1 MENRI
6 NEIMKRQEEIEKVI
20 SPSMDAEEF
29 KRLSAEYNK
38 LDKELHELRM
48 ANDPEYK
55 TEYEAWQAEGE
66 KIDEENKELFE
77 KMDAESDEKW
87 QNLVSENKKFA
98 AADKL
103 LEKGDLWGAIAAMS

>member
-1 MENRI
+1 
-6 NEIMKRQEEIEKVI
+6 
-20 SPSMDAEEF
+20 MDAEEF

-55 TEYEAWQAEGE
+55 AEYEAWQAEGE
-66 KIDEENKELFE
+66 KIDEENKELFD
-77 KMDAESDEKW
+77 KIDKRIDEKYEK
-87 QNLVSENKKFA
+87 LVAENKKFA
-98 AADKL
+98 EADSL

>member
-38 LDKELHELRM
+38 LDKELHEFRM
-48 ANDPEYK
+48 ANDPGYK

-66 KIDEENKELFE
+66 KIDEENKELFD
-77 KMDAESDEKW
+77 KMDTESDEEW